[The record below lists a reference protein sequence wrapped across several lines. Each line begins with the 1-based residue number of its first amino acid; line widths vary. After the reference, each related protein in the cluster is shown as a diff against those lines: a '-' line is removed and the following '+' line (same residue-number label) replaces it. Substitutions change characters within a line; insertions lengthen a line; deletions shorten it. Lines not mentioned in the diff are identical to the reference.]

1 MRHRF
6 NLKAA
11 LLAVAILMVQF
22 SASLAQ
28 SPRLYVMPDSVSI
41 GDIVT
46 YTIVLP
52 QGTTYESL
60 IYPDSTAFG
69 KDVEIVERKQFRT
82 PAQADSI
89 QFQLQFFGTSDLQ
102 LSGVSIGLVNAGE
115 PNFVA
120 LPDVVIPFK
129 TLLAE
134 EEPQLRPMKD
144 IYAFAI
150 NWVPYLLLLLL
161 LVLIGWVLVRYMRRY
176 LQSKPEQKPIEIE
189 VFSNPL
195 EQLEKKLL
203 SLRSDASLI
212 ERDFKPFYTLLGD
225 ALREYL
231 EEVHNLLA
239 LEMTTRELMRDME
252 RRMVDPDL
260 TKQTGVVLRLADMV
274 KFAKF
279 EPSIE
284 QALDSI
290 REAEKFLQIARMT
303 DQRKVTELQRAFDQ
317 RQSEEI
323 ARREKEAQIA
333 AGIQT
338 DAEPENV
345 TQAER
350 KEVEP

>member
-1 MRHRF
+1 MQPVTFPRIVLF
-6 NLKAA
+6 TIMLVLGLFTATK
-11 LLAVAILMVQF
+11 
-22 SASLAQ
+22 AQ

-46 YTIVLP
+46 YTIVFP
-52 QGTTYESL
+52 QGAAYESL
-60 IYPDSTAFG
+60 IFPDSTAFG
-69 KDVEIVERKQFRT
+69 SDVEIVDRKQFRT
-82 PAQADSI
+82 PSQADSI
-89 QFQLQFFGTSDLQ
+89 QFQLQFFGTGNLE
-102 LSGVSIGLVNAGE
+102 LSGITIGLVSGGE
-115 PNFVA
+115 ANYVA
-120 LPDVVIPFK
+120 LPDVTIPFK
-129 TLLAE
+129 TLLVE

-161 LVLIGWVLVRYMRRY
+161 LILIGWVLVRYMRRY

-189 VFSNPL
+189 VFANPL

-212 ERDFKPFYTLLGD
+212 ERDFKPFYTMLGD

-231 EEVHNLLA
+231 EEVHELLA
-239 LEMTTRELMRDME
+239 LEMTTRELMREME

-260 TKQTGVVLRLADMV
+260 TRQTGVVLRVADMV
-274 KFAKF
+274 KFAKY
-279 EPSIE
+279 EPSID

-290 REAEKFLQIARMT
+290 RESEKFLQIARMT

-317 RQSEEI
+317 RQAEEI

-333 AGIQT
+333 AGT
-338 DAEPENV
+338 LAESESTEEP
-345 TQAER
+345 TAES
-350 KEVEP
+350 KEVTS